1 MKLAALLAGLL
12 LSTAAF
18 AQYQPLG
25 AITFWTDGYVVTLEN
40 DTIRGQVRVGSMVND
55 SPMGIV
61 VRTDDNKKIN
71 LKGSQIKILAQKIPG
86 YAYATGS
93 IPRSRQM
100 VIFER
105 VANPRRNNKEMLIER
120 LTVPGGRMV
129 LYFDASGWKS
139 NREITFGNF
148 TIETLPKDLSY
159 IVLKT
164 DGSTMVVKR
173 GNFDDAHETL
183 FGDCAEFVKRYP
195 AATRRDWSR
204 FGDMVDA
211 YNQSCFVAIN

>member
-1 MKLAALLAGLL
+1 MKLVALLTGLL
-12 LSTAAF
+12 TGTAAF

-25 AITFWTDGYVVTLEN
+25 AISFWTEGYVVTLEN
-40 DTIRGQVRVGSMVND
+40 DTIRGQVRVGTLVND

-71 LKGSQIKILAQKIPG
+71 VKGNQVKLLAQKIPE

-93 IPRSRQM
+93 IPRSRKM
-100 VIFER
+100 VVFER

-139 NREITFGNF
+139 SKGFSFGDF

-159 IVLKT
+159 IVLKS
-164 DGSTMVVKR
+164 DGSTTVVKR
-173 GNFDDAHETL
+173 GNFDEAHETL
-183 FGDCAEFVKRYP
+183 FGDCAEFVRRYP